1 MPNRILR
8 EGILTSERVAGL
20 SWQAEVLYRRLMSVV
35 DDYGRYFARPMAI
48 RAACFPQQLDRA
60 KDGDVERWIAEAVE
74 HRLVRLYQANGT
86 QFLELLDFRQQ
97 VRARKSK
104 FPDPAEGTAV
114 APASS
119 ESAAHEGNG
128 SESRAK
134 RAQAIEILGFLNEKT
149 GRRYPSGKVNIDL
162 IVARLNDGA
171 SLADCRAVI
180 AKKCR
185 EWLPDEKMAEYLRPA
200 TLFNRT
206 KFAQYQGEL
215 GAPDAD

>member
-1 MPNRILR
+1 MPSRILR

-35 DDYGRYFARPMAI
+35 DDYGRYFGRPMAI
-48 RAACFPQQLDRA
+48 RAACFPLQLDRV
-60 KDGDVERWIAEAVE
+60 KDVDVERWIAETVE
-74 HRLVRLYQANGT
+74 HRLVRLYQANET
-86 QFLELLDFRQQ
+86 AFLELLDFRQQ

-104 FPDPAEGTAV
+104 FPDPAEGTEMQPSNE
-114 APASS
+114 PAAQGGN
-119 ESAAHEGNG
+119 AA
-128 SESRAK
+128 ESRAK

-149 GRRYPSGKVNIDL
+149 GRQYQTAKANIDL

-171 SLADCRAVI
+171 SLGDCRAVI
-180 AKKCR
+180 AKKSR
-185 EWLPDEKMAEYLRPA
+185 EWLPDEKMAQYLRPA

-215 GAPDAD
+215 GTPDGD